1 MWGLTEIVV
10 EDEKADYIGVTND
23 TEGKY
28 FNKEDV

>member
-10 EDEKADYIGVTND
+10 EGEKADYIGVTND

-28 FNKEDV
+28 FNLEEY